1 MNDTEANQLIMKDI
15 ISLCSFEQSVPSR
28 LHVTSIGGHFLTL
41 QKSPDVDDA
50 TEWQIERFLQLLL

>member
-1 MNDTEANQLIMKDI
+1 MFLWTICAK
-15 ISLCSFEQSVPSR
+15 
-28 LHVTSIGGHFLTL
+28 SIACYIYRGHFLTL